1 MNQNLNQ
8 SAVIEEVSP
17 EEAANVF
24 GGNKVRYRVIIS
36 KRVGNKIRRVKRIV
50 TRKQLTRLTRLKRG
64 TYTVKYKAVVNQNK
78 KTVSQTNWQPSRS
91 FDLNF

>member
-50 TRKQLTRLTRLKRG
+50 TRKALTRLIRLKSG
-64 TYTVKYKAVVNQNK
+64 KYTVKYKAVINRHK
-78 KTVSQTNWQPSRS
+78 TTVSHGNSGFRPAN
-91 FDLNF
+91 NFF